1 MRSNRQLTTTQSLER
16 KTLVDQVYEILRD
29 DILNNHLAPD
39 SPLQE
44 AVIARNLG
52 VSRGPVREAL
62 QRLSSE
68 GLAEIVAH
76 RGAVVSSLTLHDFL
90 DAYRVREA
98 LEALATQLAA
108 TTLTQSEL
116 DVLEKF
122 HEDMVRQADNEAVE
136 AFFATNAKFHNLIVR
151 GSQNRMLIEM
161 YFSLIDKIRRY
172 RMKSLTLRGGMRR
185 SCDEHKAVLDALK
198 ARDADRAAQFMRV
211 HIQVPQRI
219 LESEN
224 VDDEFQLVPNNS
236 QP

>member
-116 DVLEKF
+116 DALEKF
-122 HEDMVRQADNEAVE
+122 HEDMVRHADNEAVE

-185 SCDEHKAVLDALK
+185 SCDEHMAILDALK
-198 ARDADRAAQFMRV
+198 ARDADRAAQLMRV

-224 VDDEFQLVPNNS
+224 ADDEFQLAPNNS
-236 QP
+236 QF